1 MTNLATLYKQTATD
15 AVQIWRQEISKD
27 GKSYRTVSG
36 QIDGKHVT
44 SAWKACK
51 GKNIGKSN
59 ETTDVQQC
67 LLEVESNYVKKLAQ
81 GGYHKVIDNIG
92 SRKFFQP
99 MLAKDWHNYKTN
111 VGYSQ
116 PKLDGIRCI
125 MDKYGMW
132 TRAGK
137 ELVSAPHIYNA
148 FSNFFEQYPNVI
160 FDGELYG
167 DKLADD
173 FQKILSLGRQT
184 KPTQEDIDES
194 AKYLEFHV
202 YDLPSFDG
210 RFGKRNAAL
219 RAVYDSLSE
228 HQKSAMKLVSTDTIT
243 TEDEMDDLYASY
255 MENGYEGQ
263 IIRTDDTK
271 YENKRSRQLLKRK
284 VFTDGEF
291 EVVDIIEGTG
301 NWAGY
306 AKSVIIKLKDGRT
319 QSTGL
324 RGNKKFAKELLLNKA
339 KYIGGDATVRYIRLT
354 NDGKLWHAVTVA
366 LYGSKRDI

>member
-1 MTNLATLYKQTATD
+1 MANLSTLYKQTSTGAT
-15 AVQIWRQEISKD
+15 QIWRQEISDD
-27 GKSYRTVSG
+27 GASYRTVSG
-36 QIDGKHVT
+36 QIDGKQVT

-59 ETTDVQQC
+59 ETTDAQQC

-81 GGYHKVIDNIG
+81 GGYHKAIDDIE

-137 ELVSAPHIYNA
+137 ALVSAPHIHDA
-148 FSNFFEQYPNVI
+148 FSNFFEQYPDVI
-160 FDGELYG
+160 FDGELYA
-167 DKLADD
+167 DKLVDD
-173 FQKILSLGRQT
+173 FQKIISLARQT
-184 KPTQEDIDES
+184 KPTQEDLDES
-194 AKYLEFHV
+194 AKYLELHV

-210 RFGKRNAAL
+210 RFGKRNASL
-219 RAVYDSLSE
+219 RAIYDSFND
-228 HQKSAMKLVSTDTIT
+228 HQKSVMKLVSTAGIT
-243 TEDEMDDLYASY
+243 TEDEMDELYADY

-271 YENKRSRQLLKRK
+271 YENKRSKQLLKRK
-284 VFTDGEF
+284 VFTDAEF
-291 EVVDIIEGTG
+291 ELVDIVEGRG

-306 AKSVIIKLKDGRT
+306 AKSMVIRLKNGTT

-324 RGNKKFAKELLLNKA
+324 RGTQAFTKELLENKD
-339 KYIGGDATVRYIRLT
+339 KYIGGDVTVRYIRLT
-354 NDGKLWHAVTVA
+354 NDGKLFHPVTVA
-366 LYGSKRDI
+366 VYGSKRDI